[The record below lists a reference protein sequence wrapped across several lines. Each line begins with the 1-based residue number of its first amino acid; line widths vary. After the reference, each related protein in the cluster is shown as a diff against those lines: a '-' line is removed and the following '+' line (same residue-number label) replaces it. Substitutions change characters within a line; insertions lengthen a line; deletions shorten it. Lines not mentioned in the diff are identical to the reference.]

1 MRRLLNYLIIA
12 VICISFCLTA
22 FATDGDVVIA
32 DTDKE
37 VSTTTTTTT
46 STTTTTTT
54 ADENTDVAEDTDNT
68 EDTDNNEKSSS
79 TTTTTTTSK
88 TTTTTK
94 RPTVAVQNTPTKT
107 TTTTTSKTTTTTTS
121 SETDSESD
129 TDTDSE
135 SEELSDYVFV
145 SAIELEAAKLTG
157 KDLEFSGTNSAF
169 DYKWSIKSASITS
182 IDKDVVLTVSDNGAN
197 ASKIRAILPENSNY
211 AILGFDHN
219 GKLPFSA
226 DLSVSGLSVPDGNY
240 YLYYFDKGISNG
252 VYTGDVQ
259 VTDGVLNL
267 KLSDCNN
274 YFITD
279 KMLPVYENE
288 GMDSYVKLLIEV
300 AIAIVIAIILGLI
313 VSKIRGKVSDKKEE
327 TEDVKE
333 NQIESNP
340 DDFIITKDYKDFE
353 YVGDVDVE
361 LDDEVLVPDED
372 DEEIINQ
379 ILREIPADEEDFLLF
394 NDEDKLDVPEYGYG
408 YGPTDDE
415 IVIAVEDDDDDDY
428 DSEYIDQT
436 NSDGLILEGDDV
448 SEFEYSDYNDNYTV
462 EDESTYGMV
471 FDDELIFEEDDDDDE
486 PKKKNKKKKK

>member
-54 ADENTDVAEDTDNT
+54 TTADENTDVAEDTDNT

-94 RPTVAVQNTPTKT
+94 KPTVAVQNTPTKT
-107 TTTTTSKTTTTTTS
+107 TTTTTSKKTTTTT

-135 SEELSDYVFV
+135 KLSDYVFV

-288 GMDSYVKLLIEV
+288 GMDLAHRYCAAGV
-300 AIAIVIAIILGLI
+300 
-313 VSKIRGKVSDKKEE
+313 RGAERAAA
-327 TEDVKE
+327 
-333 NQIESNP
+333 
-340 DDFIITKDYKDFE
+340 
-353 YVGDVDVE
+353 
-361 LDDEVLVPDED
+361 LA
-372 DEEIINQ
+372 
-379 ILREIPADEEDFLLF
+379 R
-394 NDEDKLDVPEYGYG
+394 
-408 YGPTDDE
+408 
-415 IVIAVEDDDDDDY
+415 
-428 DSEYIDQT
+428 
-436 NSDGLILEGDDV
+436 
-448 SEFEYSDYNDNYTV
+448 
-462 EDESTYGMV
+462 
-471 FDDELIFEEDDDDDE
+471 
-486 PKKKNKKKKK
+486 

>member
-94 RPTVAVQNTPTKT
+94 KTTVAVQNTPTKT
-107 TTTTTSKTTTTTTS
+107 TTTTTSKKTTTTT

-135 SEELSDYVFV
+135 KLSDYVFV

-288 GMDSYVKLLIEV
+288 GMDSYVKLLIQV
-300 AIAIVIAIILGLI
+300 AIAIVIAVILGLI
-313 VSKIRGKVSDKKEE
+313 VSKIRGKISDTKTDDE
-327 TEDVKE
+327 TE
-333 NQIESNP
+333 ESNGESVDNLQNVDFVIT
-340 DDFIITKDYKDFE
+340 DDSATDDSENIVAT
-353 YVGDVDVE
+353 VDDLILNE
-361 LDDEVLVPDED
+361 DID
-372 DEEIINQ
+372 DEELINQ
-379 ILREIPADEEDFLLF
+379 ILSEIPVDEEDFLLF
-394 NDEDKLDVPEYGYG
+394 NDEDELDVPEYGYG
-408 YGPTDDE
+408 YRPTDDE

-428 DSEYIDQT
+428 DSDYIDQT
-436 NSDGLILEGDDV
+436 NSDGLILEADQM
-448 SEFEYSDYNDNYTV
+448 SDYTFEDYSDNYTI
-462 EDESTYGMV
+462 ENSSTYGMV
-471 FDDELIFEEDDDDDE
+471 FDDELIFEEDDDD
-486 PKKKNKKKKK
+486 